1 MNAPLLFLFALVAYL
16 GWRAWRRLPVYDRS
30 FATRGG
36 LALLLINFLVILALV
51 FLPGRLKLFA
61 LFPAILTI
69 GSTVKLLQNAR
80 QNVRGKVNA
89 EARFARAKR
98 VN

>member
-1 MNAPLLFLFALVAYL
+1 MNAPLLFLFALLAYL

-36 LALLLINFLVILALV
+36 LALLLINFLVLVGLV
-51 FLPGRLKLFA
+51 FLPGRFKLFA
-61 LFPAILTI
+61 LVPAILTI
-69 GSTVKLLQNAR
+69 GSTIKLLYNAR
-80 QNVRGKVNA
+80 TSVRQKVEA
-89 EARFARAKR
+89 ESRFAQAKR